1 MAEAEQIK
9 QLRDALQTLVKLH
22 HDWDSGR
29 ASITVAFKRENDA
42 AIAAARAALRDSDN
56 A

>member
-1 MAEAEQIK
+1 MTEAEQIK
-9 QLRDALQTLVKLH
+9 QLREALAELVRLH

-29 ASITVAFKRENDA
+29 ASITVKLKRENDA